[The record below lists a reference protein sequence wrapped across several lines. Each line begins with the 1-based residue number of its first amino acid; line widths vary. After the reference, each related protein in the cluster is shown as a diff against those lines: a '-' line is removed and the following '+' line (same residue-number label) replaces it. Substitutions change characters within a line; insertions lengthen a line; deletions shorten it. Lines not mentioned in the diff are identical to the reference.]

1 VKSRTVRRTPPAR
14 RLGTMTGAIGPL
26 PLVARSDALARP
38 EGVLVPKPRRD
49 LTRGFWSCHGLM
61 GRDQVLR
68 GISSEKS
75 RSPSGVDRAYVSRIE
90 RAVANRSVDVRNNPI
105 ETVSPRERVQAAS
118 ACRSFSHVKMKA
130 VPRCG
135 GALSTLMVP
144 PWPSTDFLTIARP
157 MPLPSRSSR
166 DLRVWNI

>member
-14 RLGTMTGAIGPL
+14 HLGTTTGAIGPL

-90 RAVANRSVDVRNNPI
+90 RAVANPTVDVLEKI
-105 ETVSPRERVQAAS
+105 AS
-118 ACRSFSHVKMKA
+118 LLEVEVAELFA
-130 VPRCG
+130 VPE
-135 GALSTLMVP
+135 P
-144 PWPSTDFLTIARP
+144 HEERP
-157 MPLPSRSSR
+157 VPLPGGRR
-166 DLRVWNI
+166 RRR